1 MMSLNKSNPLDTLIV
16 VPPLPTLEDKG
27 FTKNVLA
34 RHRRLKWQRYALYVI
49 VWVSAGLSLLTVVP
63 WRNFAN
69 EIDKLM
75 TTLLNPLNQ
84 LQDVELLGDWV
95 NSDMSQTIAESPVV
109 LLTVLILIV
118 FAGSVAGLASEE

>member
-27 FTKNVLA
+27 FTENVLA

-49 VWVSAGLSLLTVVP
+49 AWVSAGLSVLTVIP

-75 TTLLNPLNQ
+75 ATLLNPLKQ
-84 LQDVELLGDWV
+84 LQDMELLGEWV
-95 NSDMSQTIAESPVV
+95 TSDMSQTVADSPVV
-109 LLTVLILIV
+109 LLTMLILV
-118 FAGSVAGLASEE
+118 LFAGSVAGLAIEE